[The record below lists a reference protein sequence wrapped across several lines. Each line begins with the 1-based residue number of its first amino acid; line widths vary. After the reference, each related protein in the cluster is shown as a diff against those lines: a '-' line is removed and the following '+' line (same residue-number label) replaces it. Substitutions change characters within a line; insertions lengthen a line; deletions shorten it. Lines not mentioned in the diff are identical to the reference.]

1 MGRTAGRSM
10 LPSAEG
16 QMIEFSVEFGGR
28 IKQGIWG
35 IWDWMGVPK
44 FLVIMDGYIYFK
56 RKIWEI

>member
-1 MGRTAGRSM
+1 M